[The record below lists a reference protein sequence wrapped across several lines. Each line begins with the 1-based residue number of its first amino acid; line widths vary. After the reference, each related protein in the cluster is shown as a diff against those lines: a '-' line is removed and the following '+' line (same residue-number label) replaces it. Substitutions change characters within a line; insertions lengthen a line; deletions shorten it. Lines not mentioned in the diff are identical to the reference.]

1 MPNPS
6 PFEGMTRRVAPQSKD
21 RPEFH
26 HVRFDRRFLFLAA
39 ILGLGGCTAP
49 LMGPGHMG
57 TAVMTVGTPVPP
69 PPPPSGRGI
78 ALLAPLTGVNAD
90 LGPALVDAARL
101 GLGTG
106 TVPPLTVIDTG
117 STPQGAATAAQQ
129 AIAGGAGL
137 ILGPLTDSEA
147 DAIAP
152 ITEPAHVDVL
162 AFTSDPRVARP
173 GLWTLGVTPTQQVTA
188 LAEAA
193 RADSHGQIAGLL
205 PLTPL
210 GQAMQQALTAT
221 APAARIQL
229 YTGFGGMNGAV
240 RVLSDYANRRAPI
253 DARIKE
259 LESRHTAAALAEAA
273 RLARQPVPPPPFN
286 ALLVAETGTG
296 LGELASLLPYYDVD
310 SSSGLIL
317 GPGLWAADP
326 AAVAAAGFGGA
337 LYAAPDPAAAA
348 DFVSRYQLAFG
359 SLPPPLA
366 AVAFDAGGIARLAT
380 EAGGIDASA
389 LTNPA
394 GFAGA
399 DGVVALQPDGSVR
412 RGLAVYRMQPDGAQ
426 IIRSAPWALP
436 APGI

>member
-1 MPNPS
+1 MPNPLPS
-6 PFEGMTRRVAPQSKD
+6 EDMTRRAAAASKD

-26 HVRFDRRFLFLAA
+26 HVRFAQKFLLVAA
-39 ILGLGGCTAP
+39 ILCLGGCSAP

-57 TAVMTVGTPVPP
+57 TAVMTVGAPVPP

-106 TVPPLTVIDTG
+106 TVPPLRVIDTG
-117 STPQGAATAAQQ
+117 STPQGAVAAAQQ

-137 ILGPLTDSEA
+137 ILGPLTDGEA
-147 DAIAP
+147 NAIAP
-152 ITEPAHVDVL
+152 ITEPAHVAVL
-162 AFTSDPRVARP
+162 AFTSDPQVARA
-173 GLWTLGVTPTQQVTA
+173 GLWTLGITPAQQVTA
-188 LAEAA
+188 LAQAA
-193 RADSHGQIAGLL
+193 RADGHGQMAGLL

-210 GQAMQQALTAT
+210 GQAMDQALIAI
-221 APAARIQL
+221 APAAPVQL
-229 YTGFGGMNGAV
+229 YTGFGGMNGAL
-240 RVLSDYANRRAPI
+240 RVLSDYANRRGPI
-253 DARIKE
+253 DARIKQLDAE
-259 LESRHTAAALAEAA
+259 HSVAASAEAT

-286 ALLVAETGTG
+286 ALLIAETGAG

-310 SSSGLIL
+310 PGAVLIL
-317 GPGLWAADP
+317 GPGLWAANP
-326 AAVAAAGFGGA
+326 AAVAAAGFSGA
-337 LYAAPDPAAAA
+337 LYAAPDPAAAT
-348 DFVSRYQLAFG
+348 DFVSRYQLLFG

-394 GFAGA
+394 GFGGA
-399 DGVVALQPDGSVR
+399 DGVLALQPDGSVR
-412 RGLAVYRMQPDGAQ
+412 RGLAIYRVQPSGAQ
-426 IIRSAPWALP
+426 IIQP
-436 APGI
+436 APQALSSSGS

>member
-1 MPNPS
+1 
-6 PFEGMTRRVAPQSKD
+6 MTRRVAPQSKD

-26 HVRFDRRFLFLAA
+26 HVRFDQRFLFVGV
-39 ILGLGGCTAP
+39 ILCLGGCAAP

-57 TAVMTVGTPVPP
+57 TAVMTVGTPLPP

-90 LGPALVDAARL
+90 LGPALVDAAKL

-117 STPQGAATAAQQ
+117 STPQGAAAAAQQ
-129 AIAGGAGL
+129 AIADGAGL
-137 ILGPLTDSEA
+137 ILGPLTDGEA
-147 DAIAP
+147 NSIAP
-152 ITEPAHVDVL
+152 VTEPAHVDVL
-162 AFTSDPRVARP
+162 AFTSDPQVARP
-173 GLWTLGVTPTQQVTA
+173 GLWTLGVTPAQQVIA
-188 LAEAA
+188 LEQAA

-210 GQAMQQALTAT
+210 GQAMEQALTAI
-221 APAARIQL
+221 APAAPIQL
-229 YTGFGGMNGAV
+229 YTGFAGMNGAV
-240 RVLSDYANRRAPI
+240 QILSDYANRRGRI
-253 DARIKE
+253 DARIKQ
-259 LESRHTAAALAEAA
+259 LVAQHTVAALAEAA

-286 ALLVAETGTG
+286 ALLIAETGAG
-296 LGELASLLPYYDVD
+296 LAELASLLPYYDVD
-310 SSSGLIL
+310 PGPVLIL

-326 AAVAAAGFGGA
+326 AAVAAAGFSGA

-348 DFVSRYQLAFG
+348 DFVSRYELAFG

-380 EAGGIDASA
+380 QAGGIDASA

-394 GFAGA
+394 GFGGA
-399 DGVVALQPDGSVR
+399 DGVLALQPDGSVR
-412 RGLAVYRMQPDGAQ
+412 RGLAVYRVRPGGAQ
-426 IIRSAPWALP
+426 IIRPAPQALP